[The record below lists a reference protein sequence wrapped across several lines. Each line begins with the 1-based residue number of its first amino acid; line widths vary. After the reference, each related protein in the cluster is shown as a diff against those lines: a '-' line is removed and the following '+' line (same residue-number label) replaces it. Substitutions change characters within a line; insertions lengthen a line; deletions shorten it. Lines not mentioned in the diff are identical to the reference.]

1 MENALAVVIEAN
13 VWDKAL
19 GAAILAFLITI
30 VSIII
35 RLIKRA
41 SLGSEFKDL
50 EKVLDSFGSTNNIIF
65 NITKGEESIST
76 SFTPIQLRKFIRL
89 KHTNGKEW
97 KNNEYGLY
105 KKVIDDS
112 SNTNEF
118 SIDCIDASYNGL
130 HMKSPIG
137 WYLGKTD
144 SDEKIKGMPLPIITS
159 SDGEGNIITAKVLK
173 SYLNIEESVERF
185 IWDVKAQRSKFIC
198 GASKSNVINGCSTC
212 SIGYAYK
219 YADYILY
226 GLVIG
231 YQLKSDLV
239 LLLQL
244 TYKDDWSV
252 LCSKSITE
260 IIDSAKYD
268 NTEVH
273 P

>member
-1 MENALAVVIEAN
+1 MVQALTAALIALF
-13 VWDKAL
+13 L
-19 GAAILAFLITI
+19 GAIAF
-30 VSIII
+30 VI
-35 RLIKRA
+35 RRIKRA
-41 SLGSEFKDL
+41 TLGSEFKDL

-65 NITKGEESIST
+65 TVTKNEESIST
-76 SFTPIQLRKFIRL
+76 SFTPTQLREFIRL

-97 KNNEYGLY
+97 KDNEYGLY
-105 KKVIDDS
+105 KKVIEDS

-118 SIDCIDASYNGL
+118 SIDCIDTFYNGL
-130 HMKSPIG
+130 HIKSPIG
-137 WYLGKTD
+137 WYIGKTE
-144 SDEKIKGMPLPIITS
+144 SDEKIEGMHLPIITS
-159 SDGEGNIITAKVLK
+159 SDGKGNIITAKVLK

-185 IWDVKAQRSKFIC
+185 IWDVKAQRSKFIR

-212 SIGYAYK
+212 SVGYAYK

-239 LLLQL
+239 ILLQL
-244 TYKDDWSV
+244 TYKNDWSV

-260 IIDSAKYD
+260 IIDSVKYD